1 MEGVFGVEMDPSIVA
16 EGWERLHDRYYKRT
30 ELYRMQWGDKVKLE
44 RSQVIGASCGGA
56 LGMCCRMV
64 LSASCTLAFVTNCV
78 H

>member
-30 ELYRMQWGDKVKLE
+30 ELYRMQWGEKVKLE

-56 LGMCCRMV
+56 LGMYNRMA
-64 LSASCTLAFVTNCV
+64 LGESSTCTVVADYA